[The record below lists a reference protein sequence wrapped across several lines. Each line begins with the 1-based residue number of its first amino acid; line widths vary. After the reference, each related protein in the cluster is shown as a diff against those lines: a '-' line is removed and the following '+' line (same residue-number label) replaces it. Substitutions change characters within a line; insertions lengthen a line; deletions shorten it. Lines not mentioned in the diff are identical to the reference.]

1 MAETLTVK
9 PISVVA
15 PIFTAIGNR
24 NWEEFERLE
33 ADFVNHY
40 GVEAWEYEFNFRIKP
55 ALDKD
60 SDRWLL
66 IKWCET
72 GIVSVKDIA

>member
-1 MAETLTVK
+1 MAESLTVK

-24 NWEEFERLE
+24 NWEEFKRLE
-33 ADFVNHY
+33 KDFVDQY

-66 IKWCET
+66 IQWCSG
-72 GIVSVKDIA
+72 GIVSIKYIA

>member
-1 MAETLTVK
+1 MAESLTVK

-24 NWEEFERLE
+24 NWEEFKRLE
-33 ADFVNHY
+33 KDFVDQY

-66 IKWCET
+66 IQWCSG
-72 GIVSVKDIA
+72 GIVSIKHIA

>member
-1 MAETLTVK
+1 MTV
-9 PISVVA
+9 INQQDD
-15 PIFTAIGNR
+15 IFTAIGNR

-33 ADFVNHY
+33 ADVVIQY
-40 GVEAWEYEFNFRIKP
+40 GVEACEYEFNFRIKP

-66 IKWCET
+66 IQWCSG
-72 GIVSVKDIA
+72 GIVSIKHIA

>member
-1 MAETLTVK
+1 MTESFLLK

-33 ADFVNHY
+33 ADFVNQY

-66 IKWCET
+66 IKWCEI
-72 GIVSVKDIA
+72 GRASCRERV

>member
-24 NWEEFERLE
+24 NWEEFQRLE
-33 ADFVNHY
+33 ADFVNQY

-66 IKWCET
+66 IQWCET

>member
-1 MAETLTVK
+1 MAESLTVK

-24 NWEEFERLE
+24 NWEEFKRLE
-33 ADFVNHY
+33 KDFVDQY

-66 IKWCET
+66 IQWWSG
-72 GIVSVKDIA
+72 GIVSIKHIA